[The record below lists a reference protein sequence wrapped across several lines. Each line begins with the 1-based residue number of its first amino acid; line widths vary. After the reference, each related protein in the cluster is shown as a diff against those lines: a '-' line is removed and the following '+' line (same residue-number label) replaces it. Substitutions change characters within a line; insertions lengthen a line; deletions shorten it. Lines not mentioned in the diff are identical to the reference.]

1 MMLLIEVDYI
11 EYFIINMVY
20 IFYIINY
27 IFFN

>member
-1 MMLLIEVDYI
+1 MLLIEVDYI